1 MKTCPSLPPQDR
13 DTSQLTR
20 TLVVAA
26 ILLTVLAIAIQAL
39 KP

>member
-20 TLVVAA
+20 SLVVSA
-26 ILLTVLAIAIQAL
+26 ILFTLLAIAIQAL

>member
-20 TLVVAA
+20 TLVIAVIIF
-26 ILLTVLAIAIQAL
+26 ILLTIAIQTI
-39 KP
+39 P